1 MLVQDYLC
9 SGKTLADLG
18 TEYGIKAVEHPED
31 PLVILNYCQITSPK
45 TEPLVHECRAL
56 TLHKDSWEVVAR
68 SFQRFFNYGEM
79 AEITS
84 RFNWQ
89 DYEATAKEDGSLM
102 VLYHY
107 AGQWRVNTRG
117 SFAALP
123 ICTGGP
129 TWGQLFFG
137 TLGDKLHLLDP
148 QVCYV
153 FEMCSQWN
161 KVVRSYPQPT
171 LFLLAMFYP
180 DGRELWRADV
190 EEAAADLGVQC
201 PQTFTFRD
209 VTEIVSHLNRDDLD
223 ATFEGFVLRD
233 DGGMRLKIKNA
244 RYVALHTLKGN
255 DGNLFMTKNLL
266 PFVLKGERDE
276 LLAYF
281 PEVKDRYEEVD
292 GKVRCLREEMMTAWE
307 SAKGIE
313 SQKDFA
319 LTIIPRTKLS
329 SVLFE
334 ARRKGVTPDDL
345 WREKEDLL
353 LKVLDQ
359 PTP

>member
-9 SGKTLADLG
+9 SGKTLADLEA
-18 TEYGIKAVEHPED
+18 EYHIKVMEHPDD
-31 PLVILNYCQITSPK
+31 PLVILNYCQIFSPK

-56 TLHKDSWEVVAR
+56 TLQKGSWEVVAR

-79 AEITS
+79 AELTF
-84 RFNWQ
+84 RFNWK
-89 DYEATAKEDGSLM
+89 DFEATSKEDGSLM

-107 AGQWRVNTRG
+107 AGRWRVNTRG
-117 SFAALP
+117 SFAELP
-123 ICTGGP
+123 IFTGGP
-129 TWGQLFFG
+129 TWRQLFFG
-137 TLGDKLHLLDP
+137 TLGEKLHLLDP
-148 QVCYV
+148 QLCYV

-171 LFLLAMFYP
+171 LFLLAMFYR
-180 DGRELWRADV
+180 DGRELWRSDV
-190 EEAAADLGVQC
+190 ERAAADLGVQC
-201 PQTFTFRD
+201 PQLFTFRD
-209 VTEIVSHLNRDDLD
+209 VTEILGHLDSEDLD

-233 DGGMRLKIKNA
+233 DMGLRLKVKSA

-281 PEVKDRYEEVD
+281 PEVKNRYEEVD
-292 GKVRCLREEMMTAWE
+292 GKVKRLREEMLTAWE
-307 SAKGIE
+307 QAKDIE
-313 SQKDFA
+313 NQKDFA
-319 LTIIPRTKLS
+319 LTILPKTRLS

-334 ARRKGVTPDDL
+334 ARRKGVSPEDL

-353 LKVLDQ
+353 LKVLEA
-359 PTP
+359 